1 MDRLRRTR
9 AYWMVLRLPLTLLR
23 PPPSLLRQVIQ
34 AVLPGQQHRLLTHCS
49 TFSVTLCQQLSL
61 PLHRA
66 LLHRPPSLAAAA
78 YLIWTGTMRR
88 RRRLLQLRCRLR
100 RRLCALKMISLP
112 CSLHHNLTSRRQATV
127 FLAHL
132 RRPRHKRLPARTL
145 SARPSQHHLLRTFST
160 RKMCGT
166 LPPGPNLP
174 HLQTT
179 LLPTYGAVS
188 NRVHNIPDTTCIT
201 KVSCYVTCE
210 HIRWLASTLPRWARW
225 VPSRLTALKALRN

>member
-1 MDRLRRTR
+1 
-9 AYWMVLRLPLTLLR
+9 MVLRLPLTLLR

-132 RRPRHKRLPARTL
+132 
-145 SARPSQHHLLRTFST
+145 LRTFST

>member
-1 MDRLRRTR
+1 
-9 AYWMVLRLPLTLLR
+9 MVLRLPLTLLR

-78 YLIWTGTMRR
+78 YLIWTGTMPV
-88 RRRLLQLRCRLR
+88 
-100 RRLCALKMISLP
+100 SY
-112 CSLHHNLTSRRQATV
+112 T
-127 FLAHL
+127 HL
-132 RRPRHKRLPARTL
+132 RAHETSHKRLPARTL